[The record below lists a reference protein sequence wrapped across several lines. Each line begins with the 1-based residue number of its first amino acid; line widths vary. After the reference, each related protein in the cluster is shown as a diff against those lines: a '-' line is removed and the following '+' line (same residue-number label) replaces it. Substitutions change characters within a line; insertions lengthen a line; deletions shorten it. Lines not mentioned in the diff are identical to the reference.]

1 MLFFILILL
10 GIFLLFCILA
20 MLILL
25 SSISI
30 EVEQFYKENNKELQL
45 RKPIVFRI
53 KLLDKI
59 TIVKWK
65 ITKRKIDQLEKDKKI
80 PHMDLETIE
89 REHIFQ
95 KKNRDFIKN
104 LKICLESL
112 SLKIAIGTEDA
123 VLTSY
128 TVALLASAISILLP
142 HIVCMKNK
150 KKCYYTVLP
159 KYENKNEY
167 QIEFSSIIRIKIVH
181 IIYSIYMHKK
191 QVKGEEKN
199 ERTSNRRFNEY
210 SHEFH

>member
-142 HIVCMKNK
+142 HIVCMKDK
-150 KKCYYTVLP
+150 KKC
-159 KYENKNEY
+159 
-167 QIEFSSIIRIKIVH
+167 
-181 IIYSIYMHKK
+181 
-191 QVKGEEKN
+191 
-199 ERTSNRRFNEY
+199 
-210 SHEFH
+210 

>member
-25 SSISI
+25 SNISI

-123 VLTSY
+123 GLTSY

-142 HIVCMKNK
+142 HIVCM
-150 KKCYYTVLP
+150 
-159 KYENKNEY
+159 
-167 QIEFSSIIRIKIVH
+167 
-181 IIYSIYMHKK
+181 
-191 QVKGEEKN
+191 
-199 ERTSNRRFNEY
+199 
-210 SHEFH
+210 

>member
-53 KLLDKI
+53 RLLDKI

-142 HIVCMKNK
+142 NIVCMKNR
-150 KKCYYTVLP
+150 KKCYYAVLP
-159 KYENKNEY
+159 KY
-167 QIEFSSIIRIKIVH
+167 QIKISNIISIKNVH

>member
-30 EVEQFYKENNKELQL
+30 EVGQFYKENNKELQL

-142 HIVCMKNK
+142 NIVCMKNR

-199 ERTSNRRFNEY
+199 ERTSNRRFDEY

>member
-142 HIVCMKNK
+142 NIVCMKNR
-150 KKCYYTVLP
+150 KKCYYAVLP